1 MESKIFTN
9 DEQNKRI
16 LNLGISRK
24 TADVCFYCRTNED
37 NEDIAFFSFTNEAF
51 WITDGNSDDV
61 IVKWSYNK
69 LLQMIKSCGCRLAM
83 FDDCFVVERL
93 TDREQF
99 EMSVDTT
106 FDELIDCIEWLIKDK
121 NFNEYY
127 LNK

>member
-1 MESKIFTN
+1 
-9 DEQNKRI
+9 
-16 LNLGISRK
+16 
-24 TADVCFYCRTNED
+24 
-37 NEDIAFFSFTNEAF
+37 
-51 WITDGNSDDV
+51 
-61 IVKWSYNK
+61 
-69 LLQMIKSCGCRLAM
+69 MIKSCGCRLAM
-83 FDDCFVVERL
+83 FDDCFVVERW